1 MRDYTP
7 SFRRA
12 IEELN
17 KLPGIGPKSAEKL
30 AYFLL
35 RMNKEEFNEF
45 MDSLENLRQKVQR
58 CKVCYGL
65 TEEDTCNICSDPS
78 RDPQILCIVE
88 EERDLIAL
96 EKTGAFHGYFHVLQ
110 GVLRP
115 MEGIGSDKIRLREL
129 IDRIAKGTFQEII
142 IATNFSYEGELTA
155 MYIAKELAKFNLRI
169 TRIAS
174 GLPMGSDIEFADQ
187 LTLRN
192 ALRGREMIS
201 VEEAK

>member
-30 AYFLL
+30 AYFIL
-35 RMNKEEFNEF
+35 RMNGEEFEEYLE
-45 MDSLENLRQKVQR
+45 SLTNLRKNVHR
-58 CKVCYGL
+58 CKVCFGL
-65 TEEDTCNICSDPS
+65 TEQDICNICSDPT
-78 RDPQILCIVE
+78 RDPRILCIIE

-96 EKTGAFHGYFHVLQ
+96 EKTGAFPGYYHVLQ

-115 MEGIGSDKIRLREL
+115 MEGIGSNKIRLKEL
-129 IDRIAKGTFQEII
+129 FERIKQGSFQEII

-155 MYIAKELAKFNLRI
+155 MYIARELASQQIKV

-192 ALRGREMIS
+192 ALKGRESIS
-201 VEEAK
+201 VEENK

>member
-35 RMNKEEFNEF
+35 RMNRDDFVEFSA
-45 MDSLENLRQKVQR
+45 SLEELRTKVHR
-58 CKVCYGL
+58 CNTCFGL
-65 TEEDTCNICSDPS
+65 TEDEVCNICIDPS
-78 RDPQILCIVE
+78 RDPQILCIIE

-96 EKTGAFHGYFHVLQ
+96 EKTGAFRGYYHVLQ
-110 GVLRP
+110 GVIRP
-115 MEGIGSDKIRLREL
+115 MEGIGSDKIRMKEL
-129 IDRIAKGTFQEII
+129 LERIRNGSFQEII

-155 MYIAKELAKFNLRI
+155 MYIAKELAKYQLRI

-192 ALRGREMIS
+192 ALRGREMIA
-201 VEEAK
+201 VEDSK